1 VVVLNLELKDGFALC
16 DPSQFNP
23 KYQDIHTH
31 LEAPVRVLREPG
43 DLRTVV
49 HAVGGGVIKI
59 STVANSWSLHGRV
72 ACGVGILVINTEKEG
87 IEGLVGRS

>member
-1 VVVLNLELKDGFALC
+1 MVSHCAITL
-16 DPSQFNP
+16 FNP

-31 LEAPVRVLREPG
+31 LEAPVRVLWESG